1 MQSKKTPLL
10 RAFFKAD
17 ITDAPCRF
25 NKDCARPPVAAALS
39 PTAVAQKTRIERC
52 RKGFVNREGWFG
64 RRTSRAVGRK
74 RGESPVLRQCLPAPA
89 VSGDS
94 LPPAARHAG
103 SQRLPGIHSV
113 TSRGGHQQTS
123 TLLLPMGGFV
133 YILAS
138 KKGGTLYTGV
148 TADLARRV
156 WEHKQRAK
164 RSFTDRYGVLRL
176 VWYQEYVDIG
186 EAIVFEKRIKK
197 WRRAWKVRMIE
208 EMNPDWRELYGG
220 LGW

>member
-1 MQSKKTPLL
+1 
-10 RAFFKAD
+10 
-17 ITDAPCRF
+17 
-25 NKDCARPPVAAALS
+25 
-39 PTAVAQKTRIERC
+39 
-52 RKGFVNREGWFG
+52 
-64 RRTSRAVGRK
+64 
-74 RGESPVLRQCLPAPA
+74 
-89 VSGDS
+89 
-94 LPPAARHAG
+94 
-103 SQRLPGIHSV
+103 
-113 TSRGGHQQTS
+113 
-123 TLLLPMGGFV
+123 MGGFV

-148 TADLARRV
+148 TADLGRRV

-164 RSFTDRYGVLRL
+164 RSFTDRYGALRL

-197 WRRAWKVRMIE
+197 WRRSWKVRMIE